1 MDVKK
6 NKISD
11 YSLEIEFSFNEE
23 DINKNLDKAA
33 KQISRDV
40 KIDGFRE
47 GKAPK
52 NIIEQKYGKEMI
64 FEEASKITFQENYVD
79 YVIKND
85 LEIVSAP
92 EVSIQK
98 LVPNKEA
105 TFKAVVS
112 IVPELTLPDYKKI
125 GKDAAK
131 EKQEMKIDDSEVKEA
146 IDNLVN
152 SKSTFI
158 ENEKIE
164 EGNIIECDYTVEVD
178 NKEVLNKTDQRFVFG
193 KQAPFAE
200 INKELKDAKK
210 DETKEIKVSLKD
222 NKEINKEYENS
233 PALLKITINKILTKD
248 VPKLTDEFVKE
259 NFKLDSI
266 KDLET
271 RIKENLLKEKQAK
284 EEQRIRLLALKNIRQ
299 EIKEDIPK
307 ELIDR
312 EVKAMV
318 QDFENRISQIGMKM
332 EDYLKQINKTVSEVE
347 KEFEPMAK
355 DKIFDSLIL
364 RQIKKLEN
372 IDVSE
377 EEVEAKAKELFEMVK
392 AQNPDIQDMESINEQ
407 ALYSYAKE
415 ILLNTKLF
423 DFILN
428 N

>member
-222 NKEINKEYENS
+222 NKEIDKEYENS

>member
-33 KQISRDV
+33 KQISKDV

-105 TFKAVVS
+105 VFKAVVS
-112 IVPELTLPDYKKI
+112 IVPDLTLPDYKKI
-125 GKDAAK
+125 GKEAKK
-131 EKQEMKIDDSEVKEA
+131 EKQDQKVEESEVKEA

-152 SKSTFI
+152 SKSNFI

-164 EGNIIECDYTVEVD
+164 EGNIIECDYTVEV
-178 NKEVLNKTDQRFVFG
+178 NGKEILNKIDQRFVFG
-193 KQAPFAE
+193 KQAPFDE
-200 INKELKDAKK
+200 LNKELKDAKK
-210 DETKEIKVSLKD
+210 DEIKEIKVILKD
-222 NKEINKEYENS
+222 NKEIDKEYENKEG
-233 PALLKITINKILTKD
+233 LLKIAVNKILKKE

-259 NFKLDSI
+259 NFKINSI
-266 KDLET
+266 KDLEQ
-271 RIKENLLKEKQAK
+271 RVQENLLKEKQAK
-284 EEQRIRLLALKNIRQ
+284 EDQRIRLLVLRNIRQ

-307 ELIDR
+307 ELIKR
-312 EVKAMV
+312 EVKSMV

-332 EDYLKQINKTVSEVE
+332 EDYLKQINKTVDEVE
-347 KEFEPMAK
+347 QEFEPMAK

-372 IDVSE
+372 IDVTE
-377 EEVEAKAKELFEMVK
+377 EEVDKKAKELFEMVK
-392 AQNPDIQDMESINEQ
+392 AQNPDIQDMASINEQ

>member
-164 EGNIIECDYTVEVD
+164 DGNIIECDYTVEVD

-222 NKEINKEYENS
+222 NKEIDKEYENS

-332 EDYLKQINKTVSEVE
+332 EDYLKQINKTVNEVE